1 MKGKIK
7 KRVSVFLLLCLFFA
21 VLRDYYRHCFGTKL
35 SPFSPTVFDHSP
47 LFFFNLFSILVR
59 FSKISTNPK
68 TGLILHLFF

>member
-47 LFFFNLFSILVR
+47 LFFF
-59 FSKISTNPK
+59 
-68 TGLILHLFF
+68 